1 MPPEVPELV
10 REFDGAD
17 LGDLRRDRRLMR
29 LAELIQRSPTDSETP
44 LTFGR
49 GAELEAA
56 YRFLNNDAVEAS
68 SIAESHIAATLA
80 RCQRY
85 DRVFVVHDTTEFA
98 FSGVRS
104 GMYRLNGKRRGF
116 CGHFS
121 IAVSGDGGRHP
132 LGLLAYGTLERAERR
147 GTNWFENFLDP
158 RKESLRWVR
167 AVIEAEEVLAVGPSR
182 AVHLMDREGD
192 SYELLASLAA
202 RQHDFVVRSNH
213 DRRLAEVGEVLST
226 ALAGAEVRALREVQ
240 LGRRGLAAYPAQR
253 TRHPARDERGAKL
266 AIRALRVEV
275 RKPHHVK
282 EPATLALNVV
292 EVREE
297 EAPKGQDPVAW
308 RLLTTLPID
317 TAEQML
323 EVVDAYRTRWL
334 IEEFFK
340 AIKTGCAFMQRQHES
355 REALERL
362 LMITAAQAW
371 RLLLI
376 RWLGRQNPSGPAD
389 YVVTPAQL
397 GCLRRMAKYTK
408 MSRKPTA
415 EQVLLAV
422 AEIGGHLPQ
431 NGPPGWMVL
440 GRGFDKLSSAEIG
453 WEAAMRASAQR
464 AAKRGTAHL

>member
-10 REFDGAD
+10 EEFAGAD

-29 LAELIQRSPTDSETP
+29 LAGLIQRNPTDSETP

-49 GAELEAA
+49 GAELEAT

-68 SIAESHIAATLA
+68 AIVEPHIAATVA
-80 RCQRY
+80 RCRRY

-98 FSGVRS
+98 FSGERE
-104 GMYRLNGKRRGF
+104 GMYKLHGKRRGF

-121 IAVSGDGGRHP
+121 IAVSGDGHRHP
-132 LGLLAYGTLERAERR
+132 LGLVAYSTLERAERH
-147 GTNWFENFLDP
+147 GETWFENYRDP

-167 AVIEAEEVLAVGPSR
+167 GAIEAEEVLAIGSSR

-192 SYELLASLAA
+192 SYEILASLAV

-213 DRRLAEVGEVLST
+213 DRRVGEVGEVLST
-226 ALAGAEVRALREVQ
+226 ALAGAEVRARREVQ
-240 LGRRGLAAYPAQR
+240 LGRRGAAESPVQR
-253 TRHPARDERGAKL
+253 KRHPARDERVAKL
-266 AIRALRVEV
+266 VMRAIRVEV
-275 RKPHHVK
+275 LKPHHVK
-282 EPATLALNVV
+282 EPATLPLNVV

-297 EAPKGQDPVAW
+297 DAPKGHDPVVW

-317 TAEQML
+317 TPEQIL
-323 EVVDAYRTRWL
+323 EVVDAYRARWL
-334 IEEFFK
+334 VEEFFK
-340 AIKTGCAFMQRQHES
+340 AIKTGCSFIQRQHES
-355 REALERL
+355 RDALERL

-376 RWLGRQNPSGPAD
+376 RWLGRQAPNGPAE

-397 GCLRRMAKYTK
+397 GCLRRMVKYTK
-408 MSRKPTA
+408 LSRKPTA

-422 AEIGGHLPQ
+422 AEIGGHLLQ

-440 GRGFDKLSSAEIG
+440 GRGFDKLTSAEIG
-453 WEAAMRASAQR
+453 WEAAMHAAAQR
-464 AAKRGTAHL
+464 AAKRKSAHL